1 MFLQRLKGKD
11 VRSSPAGTAALYS
24 RRMKMDST
32 EFAADEK
39 SELRSFMLLVTEF
52 SMPIRTI
59 FGQILKMFNHA
70 PGGPLE
76 FWGREWQ

>member
-39 SELRSFMLLVTEF
+39 SELRSFMLL
-52 SMPIRTI
+52 SHGI
-59 FGQILKMFNHA
+59 QHA
-70 PGGPLE
+70 DPNNL
-76 FWGREWQ
+76 WANIKNV